1 MNKYVLPEDI
11 SFDLSGKSLNAR
23 YKIMKSLTSISSH
36 LNIVF
41 NIFTLMGCRATS
53 KLGGGEIL
61 ITVFDSV
68 QVFYI
73 LWGFLVINNN
83 LATEHFNF
91 LFFLLLFLTFNL
103 PNNLISSH
111 LRYVERSTR
120 DSTP

>member
-1 MNKYVLPEDI
+1 
-11 SFDLSGKSLNAR
+11 
-23 YKIMKSLTSISSH
+23 
-36 LNIVF
+36 
-41 NIFTLMGCRATS
+41 MGCRATS

>member
-1 MNKYVLPEDI
+1 
-11 SFDLSGKSLNAR
+11 
-23 YKIMKSLTSISSH
+23 MKSLTSISSH

-41 NIFTLMGCRATS
+41 SIFTLMGCRAKS
-53 KLGGGEIL
+53 KLEGGGAIL
-61 ITVFDSV
+61 IRVFDPG

-73 LWGFLVINNN
+73 LWELLVINNN

-111 LRYVERSTR
+111 LRYVERITR
-120 DSTP
+120 GLTP

>member
-1 MNKYVLPEDI
+1 
-11 SFDLSGKSLNAR
+11 
-23 YKIMKSLTSISSH
+23 MKSLTSISSH

-41 NIFTLMGCRATS
+41 SIFTLMGCRAKS
-53 KLGGGEIL
+53 KLGGAIL
-61 ITVFDSV
+61 IRVFDPV

-73 LWGFLVINNN
+73 LWGFLVIDNN
-83 LATEHFNF
+83 LGTEHFNF

-120 DSTP
+120 GLAP

>member
-1 MNKYVLPEDI
+1 
-11 SFDLSGKSLNAR
+11 
-23 YKIMKSLTSISSH
+23 MKSLTSISSH

-41 NIFTLMGCRATS
+41 SIFTLMGCRAKS

-61 ITVFDSV
+61 IRVFDSV

-120 DSTP
+120 DLTP